1 MAGPR
6 YETIAIPFQILAD
19 GRRMLTARQV
29 TELPYLQDFIR
40 RFPTC
45 FELHPTMDAYVFKE
59 PDDGKNPVSD

>member
-6 YETIAIPFQILAD
+6 YESIAVPFEVRD
-19 GRRMLTARQV
+19 GRRVLTMKQV

-45 FELHPTMDAYVFKE
+45 FEREADLYIFKE
-59 PDDGKNPVSD
+59 PDDGKNPVSE

>member
-6 YETIAIPFQILAD
+6 YESVEVPFQIID
-19 GRRMLTARQV
+19 GKRVLTARQV
-29 TELPYLQDFIR
+29 TELPYLQDFIK

-59 PDDGKNPVSD
+59 PDDGKSPVSE